1 MKYIKLAGIAVM
13 DTVTSITKSPTTV
26 EKKVKIHLPI
36 SFQQA
41 INCSEEKKEKILL
54 SQAKRIGHL
63 QEWEIKALLRLCNEK
78 EQEEGKKGNWLKKGM
93 VNLVYLKNNQ
103 LNKN

>member
-1 MKYIKLAGIAVM
+1 M
-13 DTVTSITKSPTTV
+13 DSVPSTIKSPTV

-36 SFQQA
+36 SYQQA

-54 SQAKRIGHL
+54 SQAKRISHL
-63 QEWEIKALLRLCNEK
+63 QEWEVKALLRLCNDR

-93 VNLVYLKNNQ
+93 VKF
-103 LNKN
+103 

>member
-1 MKYIKLAGIAVM
+1 MDLLAPSG
-13 DTVTSITKSPTTV
+13 KSPV

-36 SFQQA
+36 SYQQA
-41 INCSEEKKEKILL
+41 SNCSEEKKEKILL

-63 QEWEIKALLRLCNEK
+63 HEWEIKALLRLCNDK

-93 VNLVYLKNNQ
+93 VNVHLIQ
-103 LNKN
+103 LFKI